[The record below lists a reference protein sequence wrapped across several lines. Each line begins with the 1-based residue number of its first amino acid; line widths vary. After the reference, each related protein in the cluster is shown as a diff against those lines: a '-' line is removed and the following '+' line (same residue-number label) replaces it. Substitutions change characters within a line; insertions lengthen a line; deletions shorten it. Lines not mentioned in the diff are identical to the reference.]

1 MGGATG
7 DGKNNFI
14 KRFSLIAGAGLGN
27 PELLGLGFF

>member
-7 DGKNNFI
+7 DGKNI